1 MDAHTW
7 NSQIARLP
15 GAHILQ
21 TWEWG
26 KLKEAYGWQM
36 LPQVWQDPHG
46 AVKAAAMVL
55 QRTISLGGLAARLRV
70 LYVPR
75 GPVLDWS
82 DQPWRERVLDD
93 LQLLARKRG
102 AIFIKMDPDIVIAS
116 GIPGDP
122 GEQANEIGQAVVTQL
137 SRRGWLFSSEQIQF
151 KNTVLLNLACSE
163 DELLGRMKQKTRY
176 NLRLAER
183 KGVKIRL
190 GTQADLSGLYRMYAE
205 TSVRDGFV
213 IRPEAYYQQVWQTFM
228 QQGMADAL
236 IAEVEGEPIAGLF
249 LFHFAGKAWYL
260 YGMSRQAHRET
271 MPNYLLQW
279 AAMRRGKEL
288 GCTTYDLWGAPD
300 EFAET
305 DSMWGVFRFKEGL
318 GGEVARTLGAW
329 DFPARTWLYP
339 LYTRLLPRLLD
350 ILRRRGKAR
359 TQQEV
364 SL

>member
-1 MDAHTW
+1 MT
-7 NSQIARLP
+7 
-15 GAHILQ
+15 
-21 TWEWG
+21 E
-26 KLKEAYGWQM
+26 
-36 LPQVWQDPHG
+36 
-46 AVKAAAMVL
+46 
-55 QRTISLGGLAARLRV
+55 
-70 LYVPR
+70 
-75 GPVLDWS
+75 
-82 DQPWRERVLDD
+82 
-93 LQLLARKRG
+93 
-102 AIFIKMDPDIVIAS
+102 
-116 GIPGDP
+116 
-122 GEQANEIGQAVVTQL
+122 L

-151 KNTVLLNLACSE
+151 KNTVLLDLACSE

-190 GTQADLSGLYRMYAE
+190 GSQADLSNLYRMYAE

-279 AAMRRGKEL
+279 AAIRRGKEL

-318 GGEVARTLGAW
+318 GGRGGAHPGRLG
-329 DFPARTWLYP
+329 FPRPYLALPALYAP
-339 LYTRLLPRLLD
+339 PAAAAGYPAPA
-350 ILRRRGKAR
+350 G
-359 TQQEV
+359 
-364 SL
+364 

>member
-1 MDAHTW
+1 VDAQTW

-26 KLKEAYGWQM
+26 KLKEAYGWKM
-36 LPQVWQDPHG
+36 LPQVWHDPSG
-46 AVKAAAMVL
+46 EIKAAAMVL
-55 QRTISLGGLAARLRV
+55 QRTISIGGFAARLRV

-82 DQPWRERVLDD
+82 DPAWRSRVLDD
-93 LQLLARKRG
+93 LQLLARKQG
-102 AIFIKMDPDIVIAS
+102 AIFVKMDPDVVIAS
-116 GIPGDP
+116 GVPGDS
-122 GEQANEIGQAVVTQL
+122 GERHNEIGQSVAAEL
-137 SRRGWLFSSEQIQF
+137 ARRGWLFSSEQIQF
-151 KNTVLLNLACSE
+151 KNTVLLDLTCPE
-163 DELLGRMKQKTRY
+163 GELLARMKQKTRY

-183 KGVKIRL
+183 KGVTIRP
-190 GTQADLSGLYRMYAE
+190 GSQADLPGLYKMYAE

-213 IRPEAYYQQVWQTFM
+213 IRHEAYYHQVWQTFM

-249 LFHFAGKAWYL
+249 LFHFSGRAWYL
-260 YGMSRQAHRET
+260 YGMSRQAHREK
-271 MPNYLLQW
+271 MPNYSLQW
-279 AAMRRGKEL
+279 AAIRRAKEL
-288 GCTTYDLWGAPD
+288 GCTSYDLWGAPD
-300 EFAET
+300 EFNET
-305 DSMWGVFRFKEGL
+305 DSMWGVYRFKEGL

-339 LYTRLLPRLLD
+339 LYTRILPRLLD
-350 ILRRRGKAR
+350 VLRRRGKAR